1 MTNVTFLDNEK
12 ELSEY
17 TGLSHDEL
25 WKEGF
30 DLDDVDCWL
39 VVDEKDLP
47 LVKVENFRCGD
58 EIYYKWIP
66 DAGIEDD
73 EKESIDN
80 LWGLYCS
87 GRIGEGLYGVLDR
100 WEYYCAGSKYV
111 PYNGKVYV
119 GKYHG

>member
-1 MTNVTFLDNEK
+1 MTNITFLDNEK

-25 WKEGF
+25 WKNGF

-47 LVKVENFRCGD
+47 IVKIENFRCGD

-66 DAGIEDD
+66 DSGVDEDGD
-73 EKESIDN
+73 YCGV
-80 LWGLYCS
+80 WGLYCANK
-87 GRIGEGLYGVLDR
+87 IGQGLYSILND
-100 WEYYCAGSKYV
+100 WENYCVGSKYV

-119 GKYHG
+119 GKYHA